1 MFVTICPAELSQSLI
16 ERINVGLHLGVILG
30 EADDCPDTAYSL
42 APLRLYGERPGDR
55 AAQ

>member
-42 APLRLYGERPGDR
+42 APLRLYGERPSHR